1 MPRENKQAIVVAGL
15 VLIAVSGV
23 YAGLLEVEIP
33 AGVTAEDALNPTPEI
48 RESLEELINETVA
61 AHPLSA
67 EFGVVVLTKN
77 GKFIYRE
84 VERTET
90 DDWSDN
96 RLGFHAAGEH
106 TACWRADV
114 PTGVYIY
121 RLQAGDKVAVKKV
134 VVAK

>member
-1 MPRENKQAIVVAGL
+1 LITFCGRRSLSTSAAVNNAAVV
-15 VLIAVSGV
+15 
-23 YAGLLEVEIP
+23 
-33 AGVTAEDALNPTPEI
+33 
-48 RESLEELINETVA
+48 
-61 AHPLSA
+61 
-67 EFGVVVLTKN
+67 FTKN

-106 TACWRADV
+106 AAYWRADV

-121 RLQAGDKVAVKKV
+121 RLRAGDKVAVKKV